1 MSLVVVG
8 SIALDTVITP
18 KGRRDNAVGGSA
30 TFFSLT
36 AEHFTHVSIVGI
48 VGTDFPQR
56 AIDGFKERN
65 IDLDGLEI
73 KEGKTFRWG
82 GEYKQN
88 MKNRDTIFTEL
99 NVFKTFTPIL
109 PDSYKKTDFL
119 FLEIYIRNSRFRYL
133 IR

>member
-99 NVFKTFTPIL
+99 NVFKTFT
-109 PDSYKKTDFL
+109 
-119 FLEIYIRNSRFRYL
+119 
-133 IR
+133 